1 LFSQRLIYLLGTT
14 LFSEFT
20 LRKVKQAKYR
30 ITICLAFLVLLLL
43 IWAELAVG
51 IFWTLLSGHRLRK
64 KKITN
69 FEINVSLLPLAERIP
84 YSMKKN
90 GIRQDAI
97 SELIK

>member
-1 LFSQRLIYLLGTT
+1 
-14 LFSEFT
+14 
-20 LRKVKQAKYR
+20 
-30 ITICLAFLVLLLL
+30 L

-69 FEINVSLLPLAERIP
+69 FDINVSLLPLAERIP